1 MNRFPVTLLHR
12 DFPIGLK
19 GLVEEQEWKQLL
31 QAIEAAENGRQAKGA
46 LETWNA
52 KDKFNDSLKFGFSG
66 AEARDLGSSDAVM
79 IKELKI
85 YVPAVKRRKRPA
97 PQAPVQPQPIVQHES
112 VESSLE
118 GSAV

>member
-1 MNRFPVTLLHR
+1 MLHR

-31 QAIEAAENGRQAKGA
+31 QAIEAAENGRQAKSA

-66 AEARDLGSSDAVM
+66 AGNSIGTDPSASASVM

-97 PQAPVQPQPIVQHES
+97 PQAPAQPQPIVQHEA